1 LIESSVDTKGL
12 LSKEERRETKR
23 SRREYSLDEWVMRG
37 ERLREPWHKKSFDFS
52 ARTTSDCR
60 QKEHKREEWVVM
72 GLLLAT
78 EMINGIDD
86 EFNTIWYLTF
96 KHFEVVLAILDAFS

>member
-1 LIESSVDTKGL
+1 
-12 LSKEERRETKR
+12 
-23 SRREYSLDEWVMRG
+23 
-37 ERLREPWHKKSFDFS
+37 
-52 ARTTSDCR
+52 
-60 QKEHKREEWVVM
+60 M